1 MRVVTIAQ
9 TLVKSW
15 ESKNNKRDT
24 NKGIQPEKNHEIQDK
39 KTETKDRI
47 GNTASAANSFNKAY
61 RVDFIPRDGQL
72 RGGEVCEGVGLFV
85 NQFLARHLRVHQE
98 TTGGDVGVRRTE
110 TALPAL
116 VLGA

>member
-15 ESKNNKRDT
+15 ESKKQQKRHKQGNLNK
-24 NKGIQPEKNHEIQDK
+24 KKPEDQDK

-47 GNTASAANSFNKAY
+47 GNTASAAHSFNKAY

-72 RGGEVCEGVGLFV
+72 RGGEVRQGVGLFV
-85 NQFLARHLRVHQE
+85 NQFLARHFRVHQE
-98 TTGGDVGVRRTE
+98 TTGGHIGVRRTE
-110 TALPAL
+110 TTLSAL